1 MKLLIDIPS
10 EFGLDFIN
18 NKFEDCFQRL
28 LHDTKDRL
36 NKHDTLLAGN
46 YEIEILEMFIK
57 AFRNATH
64 VQIYEPTD
72 SDIKIPEELLKRNRK
87 E

>member
-36 NKHDTLLAGN
+36 DNHDTLLAGN
-46 YEIEILEMFIK
+46 YEVETPKILEFQ
-57 AFRNATH
+57 FQH
-64 VQIYEPTD
+64 Q
-72 SDIKIPEELLKRNRK
+72 SFQ
-87 E
+87 